1 MPHACVPP
9 LDLPGLRTP
18 GVGSW
23 IPGDPYCGCPG
34 GTERDGAKEPSKMA
48 GFLHFSV
55 IFISYSSYF
64 LKWFEYIWMMSK
76 WCNWFFD
83 KLTDGEPQFW
93 GRYTWNILEYHT
105 VEDPSA
111 RKFTGATICWRIR
124 VAHHISWAEIQPL
137 SSVTAREPNCCLEL
151 AAITIGTVGTV
162 TCMLHAC
169 YSTSWKRTT
178 RILRVVSCPMEN
190 HFRLETRRVSMVQH
204 MCILGLESLSFPWHP
219 LTRAQPPK
227 MTHSFGHFSGSCH
240 ISLSW
245 ISRPTMATPPILTM
259 NPARSHDVRSQPN
272 SSLAPYHPK
281 VENIRPRL
289 VCAVLNLARLAWD
302 GNE

>member
-1 MPHACVPP
+1 
-9 LDLPGLRTP
+9 
-18 GVGSW
+18 
-23 IPGDPYCGCPG
+23 
-34 GTERDGAKEPSKMA
+34 MA
-48 GFLHFSV
+48 GFLDFSV
-55 IFISYSSYF
+55 IFISYSSYSLKI

-151 AAITIGTVGTV
+151 AAITVGTVGTV

-178 RILRVVSCPMEN
+178 HILRVVSVQWTITSDLKQEVSPWFNTCAYLVWN
-190 HFRLETRRVSMVQH
+190 HWAFHDTPWPGHNHRKWPTVSD
-204 MCILGLESLSFPWHP
+204 IFLGHVIFH
-219 LTRAQPPK
+219 
-227 MTHSFGHFSGSCH
+227 
-240 ISLSW
+240 
-245 ISRPTMATPPILTM
+245 
-259 NPARSHDVRSQPN
+259 
-272 SSLAPYHPK
+272 
-281 VENIRPRL
+281 
-289 VCAVLNLARLAWD
+289 
-302 GNE
+302 